1 MATKFHLA
9 LPCLNINSTRA
20 FYHELLGAQIGRSSV
35 KWIDVSFYNH
45 QVTFTESGPF
55 NFESGSYAFHGQ
67 VLPSFHFG
75 VILDNQEWNRVL
87 QLLKSQSIKIV
98 SKVTFLRDKTGEHQS
113 FFVKDPNGYTV
124 EFKCFSNPE
133 EVFKS

>member
-1 MATKFHLA
+1 MAIKFHLA
-9 LPCLNINSTRA
+9 LPCLNINITRA

-35 KWIDVSFYNH
+35 KWIDVSFYGH

-55 NFESGSYAFHGQ
+55 NFESRSYAFHGH

-75 VILDNQEWNRVL
+75 VILDGQEWNKVL
-87 QLLKSQSIKIV
+87 QLLKSQGIKIV

>member
-1 MATKFHLA
+1 MGTKFHLA
-9 LPCLNINSTRA
+9 LPCLNINTTRA
-20 FYHELLGAQIGRSSV
+20 FYRELLDAQIGRSSV
-35 KWIDVSFYNH
+35 KWIDVNFYDH

-55 NFESGSYAFHGQ
+55 NFESRSYSLHGQ

-75 VILDNQEWNRVL
+75 VILNDQEWNKVL
-87 QLLKSQSIKIV
+87 QLLKSKGIKIV
-98 SKVTFLRDKTGEHQS
+98 SKVTFLKDKTGEHQS

-124 EFKCFSNPE
+124 EFKCFSKPD